1 MAPLSDAGA
10 GRPVIPNSFERCM
23 VEADP
28 AAQSTR
34 KTILRRSMAVSI
46 ALECLAVA
54 AAILWPLF
62 STYPLVAKS
71 NVFIPIPPYGP
82 SRPAQ
87 PPHSNPPGAR
97 PPHGPISTTTLVFHP
112 PTSLTP
118 QHTSSADPG
127 STPEF
132 PDGPPGALSGSNTA
146 VGIID
151 LGDNRFSTAPPLHPI
166 VTERPPTPA
175 VIRRSEG
182 VQAAM
187 LIHRVEPL
195 YPPVAR
201 QTRIQ
206 GTVQLH
212 AVIARDGSIASLEAL
227 SGHPLLIRAALD
239 AVRQWRYRATL
250 LGSEPVE
257 VETYITVI
265 FKLGDN

>member
-1 MAPLSDAGA
+1 
-10 GRPVIPNSFERCM
+10 
-23 VEADP
+23 
-28 AAQSTR
+28 
-34 KTILRRSMAVSI
+34 
-46 ALECLAVA
+46 
-54 AAILWPLF
+54 
-62 STYPLVAKS
+62 
-71 NVFIPIPPYGP
+71 
-82 SRPAQ
+82 
-87 PPHSNPPGAR
+87 
-97 PPHGPISTTTLVFHP
+97 
-112 PTSLTP
+112 
-118 QHTSSADPG
+118 
-127 STPEF
+127 
-132 PDGPPGALSGSNTA
+132 
-146 VGIID
+146 
-151 LGDNRFSTAPPLHPI
+151 
-166 VTERPPTPA
+166 
-175 VIRRSEG
+175 
-182 VQAAM
+182 M